1 MWAINIVLFIVLFLV
16 FTHVYL
22 EIMEQPE
29 SLARAL
35 NYGGRILGD
44 DSAKLGGL
52 GANTDVISN
61 IKHLLIAACG
71 TSYFSG
77 LLGAHYM
84 RQLGSFETVQGMKDE
99 DTEGN

>member
-1 MWAINIVLFIVLFLV
+1 
-16 FTHVYL
+16 
-22 EIMEQPE
+22 MEQPE

-52 GANTDVISN
+52 AANADVISH
-61 IKHLLIAACG
+61 IKNLLIAACG
-71 TSYFSG
+71 TSFYSG

-84 RQLGSFETVQGMKDE
+84 RQLGSFDTIQGNFRIPPFP
-99 DTEGN
+99 THFQ